1 MLSYKPATVR
11 EQQIINS
18 LNKPT
23 SATQKQIN
31 YNSEWYMTPEDL
43 TYMAVSIIGFIII
56 LMLCL

>member
-1 MLSYKPATVR
+1 MLSYKPATQR

-18 LNKPT
+18 LNKPIT
-23 SATQKQIN
+23 DKEH

-43 TYMAVSIIGFIII
+43 TYIAVSIIGFIVI